1 MNFVKFFKFFFLNKV
16 QAEIATG
23 EYNNGGTNQMSN
35 IYALLIGVDCYMPNQ
50 LPDGSYY
57 KNLGGCVR
65 DINHV
70 EAFLKDFQKVPED
83 QILKLTASPSAED
96 EKKPV
101 EPPDRLP
108 TRGNMIAA
116 FRKLGEMTP
125 AGSQVYIHYSGHGGR
140 AKTVFPGIKEQ
151 DGIDEGL
158 VPTDIGTT
166 EGQYLRDL
174 DLAQLLKE
182 LVAKDLTVTV
192 MLDCC
197 HSGGA
202 TRGDV
207 EIRGMNVVDDK
218 PLLPGQEIIVPL
230 ETQKSWKE
238 EGTRGLKAEGLPASE
253 DYVVVAACRQNEYAY
268 EYAFNRET
276 GERNGALTY
285 WLLDTLRQKNAGQT
299 YQDLFDR
306 INAKIR
312 TQFSQQTP
320 MLIGPGNRYIFGSE
334 LAEEINAASVLNVET
349 NAETKEVQAKLD
361 VGQVNGIS
369 KGAEFAIYP
378 RDTDLKQKENRVAI
392 ARIIQRG
399 GTESLCKLEPIEGK
413 EFKVEQGDRAVLV
426 SPSISLVRKVLL
438 FEQKEATSEEI
449 TKHPLPDDK
458 LLPEIFK
465 LQSVA
470 LAAIENA
477 LSGNGWVELAKEV
490 VDTVDDEGVAY
501 QVSLNNNGEYEIRDR
516 TGQTYNMT
524 SLKLG
529 EPDAAT
535 NIVKR
540 LVHLAKFHT
549 AAEIDNTDKESPL
562 AGKLAVEWLGTSDI
576 YELGDKIPP
585 KSQMKP
591 FADSSQATVKLGEV
605 IFLSIQNNSLQ
616 ALNVATLDLASDW
629 SIEKIYPGQ
638 SADFVTIEAGKKE
651 IVAIPTGFAG
661 RDTVK
666 VFASVGASNF
676 RWLELPSLDKE
687 IKPKAMTRSG
697 NPLDDLFAA
706 IDGEKPKTRKLS
718 VAASPSR
725 EWTTKQIDVTV
736 VE

>member
-1 MNFVKFFKFFFLNKV
+1 M
-16 QAEIATG
+16 ATD
-23 EYNNGGTNQMSN
+23 QVSN
-35 IYALLIGVDCYMPNQ
+35 LYALLIGIDCYMPNR
-50 LPDGSYY
+50 LPDGSFY

-70 EAFLKDFQKVPED
+70 EAFLKDVQKIPEN
-83 QILKLTASPSAED
+83 QIIKLTASPSKED
-96 EKKPV
+96 
-101 EPPDRLP
+101 DRNPLELPQKLP
-108 TRGNMIAA
+108 TRQNMIAA
-116 FRKLGEMTP
+116 FRALGKMAP
-125 AGSQVYIHYSGHGGR
+125 ANSQVYIHYSGHGGR
-140 AKTVFPGIKEQ
+140 AKTVFPDIKGA

-182 LVAKDLTVTV
+182 LVAKDLTVTAI
-192 MLDCC
+192 LDCC

-218 PLLPGQEIIVPL
+218 PLLPRQEIVIPL
-230 ETQKSWKE
+230 ETLKSWQE
-238 EGTRGLKAEGLPASE
+238 EAGTRGLKAEGLPASE
-253 DYVVVAACRQNEYAY
+253 DCVVVAACRQNEYAY

-285 WLLDTLRQKNAGQT
+285 WLLDTWRQKNAGQT

-306 INAKIR
+306 VNAKIH

-320 MLIGPGNRYIFGSE
+320 MLMGPGHRKIFGSE
-334 LAEEINAASVLNVET
+334 LAEEINAVNVLNVET
-349 NAETKEVQAKLD
+349 NAETKEVQALLS

-378 RDTDLKQKENRVAI
+378 RVADLKQKENRVAI

-413 EFKVEQGDRAVLV
+413 EFEVEQGDRAVLV
-426 SPSISLVRKVLL
+426 SPSINLVRKVLL
-438 FEQKEATSEEI
+438 FEKKEATSEEI
-449 TKHPLPDDK
+449 AKPPLPDDK
-458 LLPEIFK
+458 LLSEIFK
-465 LQSVA
+465 QQKLA
-470 LAAIENA
+470 LNAIKNA
-477 LSGNGWVELAKEV
+477 LPGKGWVELAEDV
-490 VDTVDDEGVAY
+490 VDSVDDEGVAY
-501 QVSLNNNGEYEIRDR
+501 QVALNNNGEYEICDR
-516 TGQTYNMT
+516 TGHPYSNIVAV
-524 SLKLG
+524 KLG
-529 EPDAAT
+529 ESDAAAKV
-535 NIVKR
+535 VKR

-549 AAEIDNTDKESPL
+549 AAEIDNTDSDSPL
-562 AGKLAVEWLGTSDI
+562 AGKLSVEWLGTSDI
-576 YELGDKIPP
+576 YEQGDKIPP

-591 FADSSQATVKLGEV
+591 FADPSQPTVKLGEY

-616 ALNVATLDLASDW
+616 ALNVAALDLASDW
-629 SIEKIYPGQ
+629 SIEKIFPGQ

-651 IVAIPTGFAG
+651 VVALPTSSTGQ
-661 RDTVK
+661 DTVK
-666 VFASVGASNF
+666 VFASVGAANF
-676 RWLELPSLDKE
+676 RWLELPALDKQQT
-687 IKPKAMTRSG
+687 TRSFRSPQ
-697 NPLDDLFAA
+697 NALEALLSA

-725 EWTTKQIDVTV
+725 EWTTKQIDLTV
-736 VE
+736 IK

>member
-1 MNFVKFFKFFFLNKV
+1 MS
-16 QAEIATG
+16 I
-23 EYNNGGTNQMSN
+23 SN
-35 IYALLIGVDCYMPNQ
+35 IYALLIGVDCYMPNK
-50 LPDGSYY
+50 LPDGSMY
-57 KNLGGCVR
+57 KNLGGSVR
-65 DINHV
+65 DINQV
-70 EAFLKDFQKVPED
+70 EAYLKDVQQVPTER
-83 QILKLTASPSAED
+83 ILKLTASPSAED
-96 EKKPV
+96 EQQPL
-101 EPPDRLP
+101 ETLDRLP
-108 TRGNMIAA
+108 TRENMIAA
-116 FRKLGEMTP
+116 FRKLGEIAP

-140 AKTVFPGIKEQ
+140 AKTVFPNIKEK

-174 DLAQLLKE
+174 DLAKLLKE
-182 LVAKDLTVTV
+182 LVAKDLIVTV

-197 HSGGA
+197 HSGGG

-207 EIRGMNVVDDK
+207 EIRGMDVVDDK
-218 PLLPGQEIIVPL
+218 PLLPNQEVLVPL

-285 WLLDTLRQKNAGQT
+285 WLLDTLRQKHTGQT

-306 INAKIR
+306 VNAKIR

-320 MLIGPGNRYIFGSE
+320 MLMGPGNRYIFGSE

-349 NAETKEVQAKLD
+349 NAETREVQAKLD
-361 VGQVNGIS
+361 VGQVNGIG

-378 RDTDLKQKENRVAI
+378 RDANLKQKENRVAI

-399 GTESLCKLEPIEGK
+399 SDQSICKLEPIEGK
-413 EFKVEQGDRAVLV
+413 EFKVEQGDRAVIV
-426 SPSISLVRKVLL
+426 SPSIDLVRKVLL
-438 FEQKEATSEEI
+438 FEQKEAKSEEI
-449 TKHPLPDDK
+449 AKQSLSDDK

-465 LQSVA
+465 LQSAA
-470 LAAIENA
+470 LTTIENA

-490 VDTVDDEGVAY
+490 VDAADDEGIAY
-501 QVSLNNNGEYEIRDR
+501 QVAINNNGEYEICDR
-516 TGQTYNMT
+516 TGHAYDNMVPI
-524 SLKLG
+524 KLG
-529 EPDAAT
+529 EPDAAAQV
-535 NIVKR
+535 VKR
-540 LVHLAKFHT
+540 LVHLAKFHA
-549 AAEIDNTDKESPL
+549 AAEIDNTDRESPL
-562 AGKLAVEWLGTSDI
+562 AGKLVVDWLGTSDS

-591 FADSSQATVKLGEV
+591 FADSNKATVKLGEI
-605 IFLSIQNNSLQ
+605 IFLSIQNNSSQ
-616 ALNVATLDLASDW
+616 ALNIAALDLASNW
-629 SIEKIYPGQ
+629 SIEKIFPGQ

-661 RDTVK
+661 QDTVK

-687 IKPKAMTRSG
+687 IGAKGLTRSG
-697 NPLDDLFAA
+697 NPLDALFAA
-706 IDGEKPKTRKLS
+706 IDEEKPKTRKLS

>member
-1 MNFVKFFKFFFLNKV
+1 MRYFLINKV
-16 QAEIATG
+16 INDKITE
-23 EYNNGGTNQMSN
+23 ETNQVSDL
-35 IYALLIGVDCYMPNQ
+35 YALLMGVDCYMPNS

-70 EAFLKDFQKVPED
+70 EAFLKDFQKVPEN
-83 QILKLTASPSAED
+83 QIIKLTASPSAED
-96 EKKPV
+96 EKKPI
-101 EPPDRLP
+101 ESPEKLP
-108 TRGNMIAA
+108 TRNNIIAA
-116 FRKLGEMTP
+116 FRKLGEIAA

-140 AKTVFPGIKEQ
+140 AKTVFPEIKEV

-182 LVAKDLTVTV
+182 LVAKDLTVTA

-202 TRGDV
+202 TRGDA

-218 PLLPGQEIIVPL
+218 PLLLGQEIIVPL
-230 ETQKSWKE
+230 ETQKAWKQ

-320 MLIGPGNRYIFGSE
+320 MLIGPGNRMIFGSE

-349 NAETKEVQAKLD
+349 NAETKELQAKLD

-378 RDTDLKQKENRVAI
+378 RDADLKQKENRVAI

-399 GTESLCKLEPIEGK
+399 GTESLCKLEPVEGK

-426 SPSISLVRKVLL
+426 SPSINLVKKVLL
-438 FEQKEATSEEI
+438 FGLKEATLEEI
-449 TKHPLPDDK
+449 AKPPLPDNK

-465 LQSVA
+465 QQKAA
-470 LAAIENA
+470 LETIKNA
-477 LSGNGWVELAKEV
+477 LSGNSWVELAENF

-516 TGQTYNMT
+516 TGHPYSNMVPV
-524 SLKLG
+524 KLS
-529 EPDAAT
+529 ESDAAT
-535 NIVKR
+535 KVVKR
-540 LVHLAKFHT
+540 LVHFAKFHA

-562 AGKLAVEWLGTSDI
+562 AGKLAVDWLGTSDV
-576 YELGDKIPP
+576 YEEGDKIPP

-591 FADSSQATVKLGEV
+591 FADPSQPTVKLGEY

-616 ALNVATLDLASDW
+616 ALNVAALDLASDW
-629 SIEKIYPGQ
+629 SIEKIIPGQ

-661 RDTVK
+661 QDTLK

-676 RWLELPSLDKE
+676 RWLELPALDEPTKRSLNF
-687 IKPKAMTRSG
+687 PKSPT
-697 NPLDDLFAA
+697 NPLETLLSV

-725 EWTTKQIDVTV
+725 EWTTKQIDLIVT
-736 VE
+736 E

>member
-1 MNFVKFFKFFFLNKV
+1 VSDL
-16 QAEIATG
+16 
-23 EYNNGGTNQMSN
+23 
-35 IYALLIGVDCYMPNQ
+35 YALLIGVDCYMPNR

-70 EAFLKDFQKVPED
+70 EAFLKDFQKVPEN
-83 QILKLTASPSAED
+83 QIIKLTASPSIED
-96 EKKPV
+96 EKKPL
-101 EPPDRLP
+101 ESSEKLP
-108 TRGNMIAA
+108 TRNNIIAA
-116 FRKLGEMTP
+116 FRKLGETVP

-140 AKTVFPGIKEQ
+140 AKTVFPEIKEA

-182 LVAKDLTVTV
+182 LVAKDLTVTA

-202 TRGDV
+202 TRGDA

-230 ETQKSWKE
+230 ETQKAWKQ
-238 EGTRGLKAEGLPASE
+238 EGTRGLKAQGLPASE

-306 INAKIR
+306 MNAKIR

-320 MLIGPGNRYIFGSE
+320 MLIGPGNRKIFGSE
-334 LAEEINAASVLNVET
+334 LAEEVNAVSVLNVET

-378 RDTDLKQKENRVAI
+378 RDADLKQKENRVAI

-399 GTESLCKLEPIEGK
+399 GTESLCKLEPVEGK

-426 SPSISLVRKVLL
+426 SPSINLVRKVLL
-438 FEQKEATSEEI
+438 FEKKEATSEEI
-449 TKHPLPDDK
+449 AKPPLPDDK

-465 LQSVA
+465 QQKIA
-470 LAAIENA
+470 LETIKNA
-477 LSGNGWVELAKEV
+477 LPGNDWVELAEDV
-490 VDTVDDEGVAY
+490 VDSVDDEGIAY
-501 QVSLNNNGEYEIRDR
+501 QVALNNNGEYEICDR
-516 TGQTYNMT
+516 TGHPYSSMVPV
-524 SLKLG
+524 KLS
-529 EPDAAT
+529 ESDAAT
-535 NIVKR
+535 KVVKR
-540 LVHLAKFHT
+540 SFTLQNFTLPQRSIIRIK
-549 AAEIDNTDKESPL
+549 NL
-562 AGKLAVEWLGTSDI
+562 L
-576 YELGDKIPP
+576 
-585 KSQMKP
+585 
-591 FADSSQATVKLGEV
+591 SQA
-605 IFLSIQNNSLQ
+605 SSLWIGWEHQ
-616 ALNVATLDLASDW
+616 
-629 SIEKIYPGQ
+629 I
-638 SADFVTIEAGKKE
+638 VT
-651 IVAIPTGFAG
+651 
-661 RDTVK
+661 
-666 VFASVGASNF
+666 S
-676 RWLELPSLDKE
+676 
-687 IKPKAMTRSG
+687 
-697 NPLDDLFAA
+697 
-706 IDGEKPKTRKLS
+706 
-718 VAASPSR
+718 
-725 EWTTKQIDVTV
+725 
-736 VE
+736 